1 MQKRTSG
8 FRERLRWLA
17 PIAALSML
25 GCPKQELAP
34 LGPCTVSAVRE
45 EVNQTGIS
53 KVDLLFVID
62 NSQSMLEEQANLR
75 AQLPRLIR
83 VLTTGDRYIDREAE
97 AEAMGVSNDERY
109 FTPVSSLQLG
119 VITSELGVMRQFPA
133 GMRPAG
139 GTEECLESTM
149 PDDGKLL
156 TSVTIAVEGQIAD
169 GGVVQS
175 PPNPGCAG
183 LVPELEY
190 LRFDTANKSA
200 DELAEDATQTA
211 LEFGCI
217 STVGVRGC
225 AYEQQL
231 EAMWKAVAPSTV
243 DDFIDTNSK
252 NGHGNPNGFNKT
264 FVRDDAI
271 LAVIQVTDEE
281 DCSITSDGRVLF
293 ETPSVTGDT
302 SDPWKG
308 IGLNLRCGIADRDGR
323 EDLIRPVK
331 RYIDGLKSLK
341 PANPDRVI
349 FAGLVGIPE
358 DLEDD
363 IARGEYEAVLE
374 DTDMTFRFNPGE
386 AQPQPACTVR
396 RPGSSAPEQA
406 FPGRRFVQVAA
417 GFGENAALFS
427 ICRQSYEPAIDQI
440 INRIA
445 AKLKGNC
452 LPRQLAPDDEG
463 LVRCEVFEILPKG
476 MKTCMASKGH
486 VGTGEDR
493 EVVQAG
499 VSETR
504 HFCKVQQVPVL
515 NETPSAGMEGWY
527 YDAFSASLK
536 EECDPGEQQRIVF
549 TDKAQL
555 LSGSGATFECFQP
568 VATITANSRGFDA
581 INTRCTPDDTRDT
594 CGLVSDDQYEL
605 ICIEELLACQ
615 VKCTGDPNC
624 PPGWTCATVNEGRG
638 SGPKY
643 CQQATCQT
651 NPSETE

>member
-1 MQKRTSG
+1 MQKRTSD

-62 NSQSMLEEQANLR
+62 NSQSMREEQANLR

-83 VLTTGDRYIDREAE
+83 VLTTGDRYIDRESE
-97 AEAMGVSNDERY
+97 AAGVSDEDRF

-119 VITSELGVMRQFPA
+119 VITSELGVMRQHPP
-133 GMRPAG
+133 GRIAG

-156 TSVTIAVEGQIAD
+156 TSVAIAVSGQINDA
-169 GGVVQS
+169 GVQS
-175 PPNPGCAG
+175 PPNPSCSD
-183 LVPELEY
+183 VSPELEY
-190 LRFDTANKSA
+190 LRFDTANKTA
-200 DELAEDATQTA
+200 DELADDATQTA
-211 LEFGCI
+211 REFGCI

-231 EAMWKAVAPSTV
+231 EAMWKAVAPSTES
-243 DDFIDTNSK
+243 DFIDTNSK
-252 NGHGNPNGFNKT
+252 TGHGNPNGFNKT
-264 FVRDDAI
+264 FIRDDAI

-281 DCSITSDGRVLF
+281 DCSITSAGRVLF
-293 ETPSVTGDT
+293 ETPFVDGDT

-308 IGLNLRCGIADRDGR
+308 VGLNFRCGIADRDGR

-331 RYIDGLKSLK
+331 RYIDGLKNLK

-358 DLEDD
+358 DLEDE
-363 IARGEYEAVLE
+363 IARGEYETVLE
-374 DTDMTFRFNPGE
+374 DTDMTFRFNAGDG
-386 AQPQPACTVR
+386 QPQPACTVR
-396 RPGSSAPEQA
+396 RPGGSEPELA

-440 INRIA
+440 IDRIA

-463 LVRCEVFEILPKG
+463 LVRCEVFEILPQG
-476 MKTCMASKGH
+476 MTSCIPSKGH
-486 VGTGEDR
+486 VGAAERR
-493 EVVQAG
+493 EVTQAG
-499 VSETR
+499 KTETR
-504 HFCKVQQVPVL
+504 YFCKVQQVPVL
-515 NETPSAGMEGWY
+515 NDTPGSGEGWY
-527 YDAFSASLK
+527 YDSFSTSLK

-549 TDKAQL
+549 TDNAQL
-555 LSGSGATFECFQP
+555 LSGAGATFECFQP

-581 INTRCTPDDTRDT
+581 INTRCSPDDTRNT

-651 NPSETE
+651 NPSEMTE